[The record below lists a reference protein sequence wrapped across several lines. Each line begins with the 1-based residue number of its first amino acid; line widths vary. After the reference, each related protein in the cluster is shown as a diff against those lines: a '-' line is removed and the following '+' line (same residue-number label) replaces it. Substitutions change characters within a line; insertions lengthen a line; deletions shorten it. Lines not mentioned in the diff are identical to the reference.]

1 MRITDDINNELTKV
15 KFGKV
20 FSEIDVYD
28 GVPTGLTINFQ
39 DSLKVY
45 PHDDVYKVI
54 GDIELIISK
63 HRAERMNGVVSF
75 NVVMKDGVPKQITT
89 QDTARKTYRY

>member
-1 MRITDDINNELTKV
+1 MRLAEDINSEADKV

-20 FSEIDVYD
+20 FVEIDRYD
-28 GVPTGLTINFQ
+28 GFTTGATINFQ

-45 PHDDVYKVI
+45 PRDDLYKVI
-54 GDIELIISK
+54 GDIEMVINR
-63 HRAERMNGVVSF
+63 HRAEKMSGVISF
-75 NVVMKDGVPKQITT
+75 NLVMKDGVPKQITT